1 MEGDTARAIE
11 IAQRA
16 FDAAMAEIKE
26 MDETGLDRD
35 ATETYRDAMLLV
47 GMLRDKITEWT

>member
-26 MDETGLDRD
+26 VDKTGLDRD